1 MAKSLVSLNFAVAD
15 YPHTRA
21 ILTGRV
27 PIEGVAPNFIKV
39 EPQIAAYRRMVRNV
53 EFDVCEIAP
62 TTYIMARALGAP
74 FVALPIFV
82 SRGFHHGG
90 LRRPLWQRRPRT
102 CGQADRKLGRQ
113 EDLARRLSRPVS

>member
-1 MAKSLVSLNFAVAD
+1 MANAPLSLNFAVAD

-21 ILTGRV
+21 LLSGRI

-62 TTYIMARALGAP
+62 TTYHGPRRRAVRGPAG
-74 FVALPIFV
+74 FV

-90 LRRPLWQRRPRT
+90 LLVRPDANIRNPK
-102 CGQADRKLGRQ
+102 DP
-113 EDLARRLSRPVS
+113 EARRLACAPTR